1 MLKDP
6 SAYKKAPV
14 LASVVDPKTRYAVMV
29 EQNRV
34 LRFNNI
40 DPTSKYVVH
49 VTYPHPVEDMFV
61 FYENLNAEPLVYLHP
76 KI

>member
-1 MLKDP
+1 M
-6 SAYKKAPV
+6 
-14 LASVVDPKTRYAVMV
+14 ASVVDPKTRYAVMV

-49 VTYPHPVEDMFV
+49 VTYPHPVEDRFV